1 MPLDKLFV
9 TPVFHTDLPEPA
21 RVLIEHQYNEAK
33 EAIEMNLNDSTWG
46 DNIRTSFVSGENDFI
61 ERYNMFGL
69 TEFTNAVVKYFHDL
83 MFAGGEVTM
92 FESWINYQGKHQHQR
107 QHTHHGSVISAV
119 YYLQSNGVDGSIT
132 FHPPMAGMELK
143 DPSSTEWNYSMIK
156 YPPVAGRLFV
166 FPSWVPH
173 SVGDNMTDDTRISI
187 AMNFR

>member
-1 MPLDKLFV
+1 MPLNKLFA

-33 EAIEMNLNDSTWG
+33 ESIEMNLNDSTWG

-61 ERYNMFGL
+61 ERYNLFGL
-69 TEFTNAVVKYFHDL
+69 TQFTNAVVKYFYDEL
-83 MFAGGEVTM
+83 YADGEVTM

-107 QHTHHGSVISAV
+107 QHTHHGSIISCV
-119 YYLQSNGVDGSIT
+119 YYLKSNGDDGSIT
-132 FHPPMAGMELK
+132 FHPPASGMELR
-143 DPSSTEWNYSMIK
+143 DPSKEEWNYSMIK
-156 YPPVAGRLFV
+156 FPPATGRLFV